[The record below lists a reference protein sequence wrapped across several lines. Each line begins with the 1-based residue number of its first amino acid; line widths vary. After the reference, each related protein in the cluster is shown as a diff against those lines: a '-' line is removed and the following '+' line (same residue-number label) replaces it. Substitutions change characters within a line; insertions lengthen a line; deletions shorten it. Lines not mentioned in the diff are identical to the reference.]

1 MGYQGAIRL
10 FKINRSGNGSDQDKE
25 PVSIFH
31 PIESKATV
39 LIFAQSPEQIITGHE
54 SGILTLYNAK
64 TGEELATNKHAHREI
79 VTDIQMSPD
88 RSYFITSSK
97 DKVAKVCPILWLRTW
112 DGMSDEL
119 FSSTRQRRW

>member
-1 MGYQGAIRL
+1 
-10 FKINRSGNGSDQDKE
+10 
-25 PVSIFH
+25 
-31 PIESKATV
+31 
-39 LIFAQSPEQIITGHE
+39 
-54 SGILTLYNAK
+54 
-64 TGEELATNKHAHREI
+64 
-79 VTDIQMSPD
+79 MSPD